1 MRASTISAAP
11 SLSPDITP
19 LLSDSSLPTITST
32 LSPPNPDAMVAPG
45 PFQQSVFS
53 AILVFGLLYYPW
65 TCFHCRNL
73 TELDLGESE
82 VEDLS
87 SDWLTHFPHGCTSLV
102 SLNIFCLGPEISLS
116 DLESL
121 IARSPNLN
129 TLRLSQAVP
138 LEKLPHILSCAS
150 QLVEFGTGAYSSD
163 LHSHVFS
170 NLQQAFSGCNILQ
183 GLSGFCISI
192 LIPETDPYVYHW
204 E

>member
-19 LLSDSSLPTITST
+19 LLSDSSLPTIPST

-45 PFQQSVFS
+45 PFQHQF
-53 AILVFGLLYYPW
+53 LVQF
-65 TCFHCRNL
+65 C
-73 TELDLGESE
+73 
-82 VEDLS
+82 
-87 SDWLTHFPHGCTSLV
+87 SLV

-116 DLESL
+116 NLESL

-150 QLVEFGTGAYSSD
+150 QLVEFSTGAYSSD

-192 LIPETDPYVYHW
+192 LIPVTDPYVYHW